1 MKEDWLKDIHD
12 KMADYEADE
21 PCGLWDDICRARQQE
36 EQAGHAGGKASVVW
50 LWARRAA
57 AVAAMVAIVFSAG
70 YFLSDDIVL
79 QSASLAPEEIGMT
92 AAGKA
97 SSVVSSSVGHDK
109 NPSTA
114 EAEQVSSSAEYDK
127 KLLAETIPDV
137 HTATPDVRS
146 AMDKNV
152 GAVSAAGMDK
162 RETEQDTSEE
172 TSDTHGQTPNQRN
185 DENNRNDS
193 RDPKHSPYNDNYR
206 NNHIAQANVGRGRS
220 GRLSMGVFMAG
231 GTRSAFD
238 SQSVEAVSMGIG
250 SDKSDWKD
258 SPLLGILLYNDGKE
272 VKNDIKHHLPVRA
285 GLSFAY
291 KVNERFALESGV
303 SYTRLTSDMRN
314 GSDRHYITG
323 KQTLHYVGVP
333 LNVKCQIVSWK
344 GFELYASSGV
354 LAEKC
359 VSGKQEKE
367 YVINNRVEKKESRD
381 IGEKPFQWSVNAS
394 AGLQYNVLPSAGIY
408 VEPGVSY
415 YFDDGSSLNTIYKDK
430 QFNFN
435 LNLGLRFTFG
445 RK

>member
-21 PCGLWDDICRARQQE
+21 PCGLWDDICRARQHE
-36 EQAGHAGGKASVVW
+36 EQAGHASGKASVVW

-70 YFLSDDIVL
+70 YFLNGDIVP
-79 QSASLAPEEIGMT
+79 QPASLAPEKVGMT
-92 AAGKA
+92 AGGKA
-97 SSVVSSSVGHDK
+97 SSVVSPSVE
-109 NPSTA
+109 P
-114 EAEQVSSSAEYDK
+114 DK
-127 KLLAETIPDV
+127 KLLAATI
-137 HTATPDVRS
+137 PDVRS

-152 GAVSAAGMDK
+152 GAVSAAGIEEQ
-162 RETEQDTSEE
+162 ETDRNTSEE
-172 TSDTHGQTPNQRN
+172 TSDTHGQTPNQSN

-193 RDPKHSPYNDNYR
+193 RDPKRSHYNDNYR
-206 NNHIAQANVGRGRS
+206 NNHIAQANVGRSRS

-231 GTRSAFD
+231 GTRSAFE

-367 YVINNRVEKKESRD
+367 YVINNRVEKKESGD
-381 IGEKPFQWSVNAS
+381 ISDKPFQWSVNAS

-415 YFDDGSSLNTIYKDK
+415 YFDDGSPLNTIYKDK
-430 QFNFN
+430 PFNFN

>member
-21 PCGLWDDICRARQQE
+21 PCGLWDGICRARQQE
-36 EQAGHAGGKASVVW
+36 VQAGHASGKASVVW

-70 YFLSDDIVL
+70 YFLNGDIVP
-79 QSASLAPEEIGMT
+79 QPASLAPEKVGMT
-92 AAGKA
+92 AGGNA
-97 SSVVSSSVGHDK
+97 SSVVPSSVE
-109 NPSTA
+109 P
-114 EAEQVSSSAEYDK
+114 DK
-127 KLLAETIPDV
+127 KLLAATI
-137 HTATPDVRS
+137 PDVRS

-152 GAVSAAGMDK
+152 GAVSAAGIDGQ
-162 RETEQDTSEE
+162 ETERNISEE

-193 RDPKHSPYNDNYR
+193 RDPKRSPYNDNYR

-359 VSGKQEKE
+359 VSGKEEKE
-367 YVINNRVEKKESRD
+367 YVINNRVEKKETGD
-381 IGEKPFQWSVNAS
+381 ISDKPFQWSVNAS

-415 YFDDGSSLNTIYKDK
+415 YFDDGSPLNTIYKDK
-430 QFNFN
+430 PFNFN

>member
-21 PCGLWDDICRARQQE
+21 PCGLWDGICRARQQE
-36 EQAGHAGGKASVVW
+36 EQAGHASGKASVVW

-70 YFLSDDIVL
+70 YFLNDDIVP
-79 QSASLAPEEIGMT
+79 QPASLAPEMVGMT
-92 AAGKA
+92 AGGNA

-109 NPSTA
+109 KL
-114 EAEQVSSSAEYDK
+114 SSSKMERVSPSA
-127 KLLAETIPDV
+127 KLGKRQLAATIPDV
-137 HTATPDVRS
+137 RT

-172 TSDTHGQTPNQRN
+172 TSDTNSQIHNQYN

-193 RDPKHSPYNDNYR
+193 RAPKRSPYNDNYR

-367 YVINNRVEKKESRD
+367 YVINNRVEKKESRN

>member
-21 PCGLWDDICRARQQE
+21 PCGLWDGICRARQQE

-70 YFLSDDIVL
+70 YFLNGDIVP
-79 QSASLAPEEIGMT
+79 QPASLAPEKVGMT
-92 AAGKA
+92 VGGNA
-97 SSVVSSSVGHDK
+97 SSVVPSSVE
-109 NPSTA
+109 P
-114 EAEQVSSSAEYDK
+114 DK
-127 KLLAETIPDV
+127 KLLAATIPDV
-137 HTATPDVRS
+137 RT

-152 GAVSAAGMDK
+152 GAVSAAGIDGQ
-162 RETEQDTSEE
+162 ETERNISEE

-193 RDPKHSPYNDNYR
+193 RDPKRSHYNDNYR

-323 KQTLHYVGVP
+323 RQTLHYVGVP

-359 VSGKQEKE
+359 VSG
-367 YVINNRVEKKESRD
+367 
-381 IGEKPFQWSVNAS
+381 
-394 AGLQYNVLPSAGIY
+394 
-408 VEPGVSY
+408 
-415 YFDDGSSLNTIYKDK
+415 
-430 QFNFN
+430 
-435 LNLGLRFTFG
+435 
-445 RK
+445 